1 MRYFEFYT
9 VVKLRLLLHLL
20 LGVLFLLGPLFV
32 FGQTAGIDSAAIKK
46 RIANEYQRRDSMLA
60 AAKQRLY
67 LDSMAREQQKWQ
79 QKQFRDSLA
88 KARQDQRTAD
98 SLKRIE
104 AKLKLLQEKKTRDSL
119 LQAKL
124 KRQQDSVVQAKRTR
138 DSLLDAQLKFRE
150 NQAKAAQRARDSVTA
165 ARLKKAED
173 AKKAR
178 ADAQK
183 RRDELARYKNSKR
196 YKDSVAAVKQRR
208 TDSIA
213 LVRQAQRNELI
224 QERNRVN
231 DSVRTVRQLI
241 NDSITESRKRY
252 NDSVRTALQ
261 TQNEKLKAERDRV
274 RDSLLTIR
282 KHRADSL
289 ALVRKKNPTPSNA
302 GKSLED
308 QQRAAAMALHKKKQA
323 EWTNEKF
330 LTKKWSMPRRIFQ
343 NTVTH
348 YNYYYNARRKYNE
361 AIKTMAKSNKEDFDK
376 PIGLL
381 PYNVEKQGGSV
392 TAAMDTVIKKSSFGT
407 QIHDPRSK
415 WFDNMYY
422 LMGKASYTK
431 GDIDGAL
438 MAFQFVANEY
448 RDQGKKN
455 KKKQAPKPTPVVKK
469 EKGDTTSSKKDEVIS
484 IATAENRKGLKRLK
498 HQPVRNE
505 ALVWLAQ
512 TYVRAEQYGE
522 AQALLNVLEK
532 DKLFPKRIKPELFAA
547 QTQLALSKNDNEEA
561 IAALR
566 KRAKSKL
573 TENERYRNE
582 FLLAQLYARESDFA
596 SASEHYKKSLSKK
609 MDPEME
615 FFAKLNLARLT
626 AQTGGDRQYAMNQL
640 QKIIADPKYAKYK
653 SQALNTMAALEAES
667 NPDKALATLKKSIEN
682 PENKN
687 NLQKALAY
695 RQTGDIHYWR
705 ANYPEAKVAY
715 DSAVFYGS
723 NPAMD
728 SLAEITARKNV
739 LSDVVA
745 NLKIIRTQDSLLAL
759 AGKSDKEQRAVAKK
773 ELERLKKEK
782 ADMAA
787 PAVVGVALQPN
798 AQPGAVKSN
807 WYFYNT
813 ANMEK
818 GITEFK
824 QKWGNRPLQDNWRR
838 KAALSMSNNGQGA
851 GIEKDSAGQEV
862 DVLSLNL
869 LLSKLPKTPAEQQL
883 ANKKITDAW
892 YDLGLSYYSRLENYP
907 AAIRAFDTLLKRYP
921 NNPYKAPAYYGL
933 YLSYG
938 KLSKTDSARAYAT
951 RLNAEFNGSEYA
963 LRAMNPNVANEE
975 AANKKAIQ
983 YQYDSVYLYLQAGR
997 YEEARHAS
1005 TRLRQTLK
1013 KSDPLT
1019 VKCTMVEAASLAG
1032 LKQYGEARNVLE
1044 SVIKNY
1050 PGTPEQE
1057 WAQALFNRLVG
1068 MKNDS
1073 VSTKTASLLPDSNAA
1088 VMPFSTNLGNS
1099 AEQDSLVASAI
1110 FKELRDA
1117 EGKGIYIADPDAE
1130 HKVLIFVK
1138 NVDGRTMG
1146 LKSAMSD
1153 YNLMKHNTKD
1163 YTTNL
1168 NMFTAKQAVVSID
1181 RFSNAIFARQ
1191 YKQELDKEKA
1201 IFSQFKT
1208 NEYQVMTISKAN
1220 FSELIKTRDI
1230 LGYIKFYKK
1239 NYP

>member
-9 VVKLRLLLHLL
+9 TVKAKFILNIVLVV
-20 LGVLFLLGPLFV
+20 VFLLEHRSV
-32 FGQTAGIDSAAIKK
+32 FAQSGIDSAAIKK
-46 RIANEYQRRDSMLA
+46 RIANEYVRRDSMLA

-67 LDSMAREQQKWQ
+67 LDSLAREQQKWQ
-79 QKQFRDSLA
+79 QKHFRDSLA
-88 KARQDQRTAD
+88 TARQAQRTAD

-104 AKLKLLQEKKTRDSL
+104 AKMKLLREQKTRDSL

-138 DSLLDAQLKFRE
+138 DSLLEAQLRLRE

-178 ADAQK
+178 AAAQK
-183 RRDELARYKNSKR
+183 RRDDLTRYKNSKR
-196 YKDSVAAVKQRR
+196 YKDSVDAVKQRR
-208 TDSIA
+208 TDSVA
-213 LVRQAQRNELI
+213 LVRQGQRNALI

-231 DSVRTVRQLI
+231 DSIRTARQI
-241 NDSITESRKRY
+241 TNDSITESRKRY

-261 TQNEKLKAERDRV
+261 TQNEKLKAERDRI

-289 ALVRKKNPTPSNA
+289 ALVRKKNPSPSNA
-302 GKSLED
+302 GKSLEE

-330 LTKKWSMPRRIFQ
+330 LTKKWSIPRRIFQ

-348 YNYYYNARRKYNE
+348 YNYYYNARRKYQE
-361 AIKTMAKSNKEDFDK
+361 ALKTMSKSYKEDFDK
-376 PIGLL
+376 PISLL
-381 PYNVEKQGGSV
+381 PYNVEKQGSTV

-438 MAFQFVANEY
+438 MALQFVANEY

-455 KKKQAPKPTPVVKK
+455 KKPAPKSTPVVKK
-469 EKGDTTSSKKDEVIS
+469 EKGDTSATSTKKEEVVS
-484 IATAENRKGLKRLK
+484 IATPEHRKGLKRLK

-512 TYVRAEQYGE
+512 TYIRAEQYGE

-547 QTQLALSKNDNEEA
+547 QTQLALSKSDDEEA

-566 KRAKSKL
+566 KRLKTKL
-573 TENERYRNE
+573 NESERYRNE
-582 FLLAQLYARESDFA
+582 FLLAQLYARQSDYTA
-596 SASEHYKKSLSKK
+596 SSEHYKKSLSKQ
-609 MDPEME
+609 MDPEMA
-615 FFAKLNLARLT
+615 FFTKLNLARQA
-626 AQTGGDRQYAMNQL
+626 AQTGTDRQYALQQL
-640 QKIIADPKYAKYK
+640 QRIIADPKYAKYK
-653 SQALNTMAALEAES
+653 SQALNTLAALEAEL
-667 NPDKALATLKKSIEN
+667 NPDKALATLKKSIDN

-695 RQTGDIHYWR
+695 RQTGDIHYRR
-705 ANYPEAKVAY
+705 ANYPDAKTAY

-728 SLAEITARKNV
+728 SLADVTGRKNV

-745 NLKIIRTQDSLLAL
+745 NLKVIRTQDSLLAL
-759 AGKSDKEQRAVAKK
+759 AGKSDKEQRAAAKK

-782 ADMAA
+782 SDMAA
-787 PAVVGVALQPN
+787 PVVAGVALQPN
-798 AQPGAVKSN
+798 ATPGAAKSN

-813 ANMEK
+813 ASLEK
-818 GITEFK
+818 GIGEFK

-838 KAALSMSNNGQGA
+838 KAALSMSNNGLGA

-892 YDLGLSYYSRLENYP
+892 YDLGLAYYSRLENYP
-907 AAIRAFDTLLKRYP
+907 AAILAFDTLLKRYP
-921 NNPYKAPAYYGL
+921 NNPYKAPSYYGMF
-933 YLSYG
+933 LSYG
-938 KLSKTDSARAYAT
+938 KLNQTDSAKAYAT
-951 RLNAEFNGSEYA
+951 RLSNEFAGTEYA
-963 LRAMNPNVANEE
+963 LRALNPNLAEE
-975 AANKKAIQ
+975 EKAAGQREQ
-983 YQYDSVYLYLQAGR
+983 YRYDSVYNLLQAKR
-997 YEEARHAS
+997 FEEAQLGS
-1005 TRLRQTLK
+1005 VRLRQSLK
-1013 KSDPLT
+1013 RNHPLV
-1019 VKCTMVEAASLAG
+1019 VKCSMVEAASMAAQ
-1032 LKQYGEARNVLE
+1032 KQYGPARNVLDML
-1044 SVIKNY
+1044 IKNY

-1057 WAQALFNRLVG
+1057 WAQALYNRLDG
-1068 MKNDS
+1068 LKSD
-1073 VSTKTASLLPDSNAA
+1073 TLLQALGNTPDSSAG
-1088 VMPFSTNLGNS
+1088 VVPFSVNQGNS

-1130 HKVLIFVK
+1130 HKLLIFVK
-1138 NVDGRTMG
+1138 MVDGRTMG

-1163 YTTNL
+1163 YTTNM
-1168 NMFTAKQAVVSID
+1168 NMFTAKQAVLSVD
-1181 RFSNAIFARQ
+1181 RFSNAVFVRQ
-1191 YKQELDKEKA
+1191 YKQELEKEKV
-1201 IFSQFKT
+1201 IFSQFKA
-1208 NEYQVMTISKAN
+1208 NEFQILTISKAN
-1220 FSELIKTRDI
+1220 FAELIKTRDI

>member
-9 VVKLRLLLHLL
+9 VVKFRLLVYLL
-20 LGVLFLLGPLFV
+20 FGCVFLLGPIVVL
-32 FGQTAGIDSAAIKK
+32 GQTSGIDSAAIKK
-46 RIANEYQRRDSMLA
+46 RIAGEYQRRDSMLA

-67 LDSMAREQQKWQ
+67 LDSIAREQQKWQ

-138 DSLLDAQLKFRE
+138 DSLLDAQLKLRE
-150 NQAKAAQRARDSVTA
+150 NQAKAAQRARDSVAA

-183 RRDELARYKNSKR
+183 RRDDLARYKNSKR
-196 YKDSVAAVKQRR
+196 FKDSVAAVKQRK

-213 LVRQAQRNELI
+213 QVRQAQRNELI

-231 DSVRTVRQLI
+231 DSIRTVRQLI

-261 TQNEKLKAERDRV
+261 QQNEKLKAERDRV

-348 YNYYYNARRKYNE
+348 YNYYYNARRKYTE
-361 AIKTMAKSNKEDFDK
+361 AIKAMSKSNKEDYDK

-381 PYNVEKQGGSV
+381 SFNVEKQGGGV

-455 KKKQAPKPTPVVKK
+455 KKKPEPKPVVKK
-469 EKGDTTSSKKDEVIS
+469 DKSDTSGTKKDDVIS
-484 IATAENRKGLKRLK
+484 IATPENRKGLKRLK

-547 QTQLALSKNDNEEA
+547 QTQLALSKNDDEEA

-566 KRAKSKL
+566 KRAKTKL
-573 TENERYRNE
+573 TEAERFRNE
-582 FLLAQLYARESDFA
+582 FLLAQLYSRQSDFA
-596 SASEHYKKSLSKK
+596 SSSEHYKKSLSKK

-626 AQTGGDRQYAMNQL
+626 AKSGGDRQYAMNQL

-653 SQALNTMAALEAES
+653 SQALNTMAALEAEN

-695 RQTGDIHYWR
+695 RQTGNIHYRR
-705 ANYPEAKVAY
+705 ANYPDAKMAY

-745 NLKIIRTQDSLLAL
+745 NLKVIRTQDSLLAL
-759 AGKSDKEQRAVAKK
+759 AGKSDKEQRAAAKK

-787 PAVVGVALQPN
+787 PAITGVALQPN

-838 KAALSMSNNGQGA
+838 KAALSLSNNGQGA
-851 GIEKDSAGQEV
+851 GIEKDSSGQEV

-907 AAIRAFDTLLKRYP
+907 AAIQAFDTLLKRYP
-921 NNPYKAPAYYGL
+921 NNPYKAPAYYGMF
-933 YLSYG
+933 LSYG
-938 KLSKTDSARAYAT
+938 KLGKEDSSRVYAS
-951 RLNAEFNGSEYA
+951 RLNTEFSGSEYA
-963 LRAMNPNVANEE
+963 MRATNPNLANEE
-975 AANKKAIQ
+975 AAAKKSIQ
-983 YQYDSVYLYLQAGR
+983 TRYDSVYLSLREGR
-997 YEEARHAS
+997 FEDARNGS

-1013 KSDPLT
+1013 KSDPLV

-1032 LKQYGEARNVLE
+1032 LKQYGEARNLLE

-1057 WAQALFNRLVG
+1057 WAQALFNKLEG
-1068 MKNDS
+1068 LKNDS
-1073 VSTKTASLLPDSNAA
+1073 LSAKSLSITPDTNAML
-1088 VMPFSTNLGNS
+1088 MPFSANVGNS

-1153 YNLMKHNTKD
+1153 YNLMKHNTKE
-1163 YTTNL
+1163 YTTNM
-1168 NMFTAKQAVVSID
+1168 NMFTAKQAVVSVD

-1191 YKQELDKEKA
+1191 YKQELDKEKV
-1201 IFSQFKT
+1201 IFSQFKA
-1208 NEYQVMTISKAN
+1208 NEFQLMTISKAN

>member
-1 MRYFEFYT
+1 VGHRS
-9 VVKLRLLLHLL
+9 
-20 LGVLFLLGPLFV
+20 V
-32 FGQTAGIDSAAIKK
+32 FAQSGIDSAAIKK
-46 RIANEYQRRDSMLA
+46 RIANEYVRRDSMLA

-67 LDSMAREQQKWQ
+67 LDSLAREQQKMQ
-79 QKQFRDSLA
+79 QKHFRDSLA
-88 KARQDQRTAD
+88 TARQAQRTAD
-98 SLKRIE
+98 SLKRVE
-104 AKLKLLQEKKTRDSL
+104 DKLKLLREQRTRDSL

-138 DSLLDAQLKFRE
+138 DSLLQAQLQLRE
-150 NQAKAAQRARDSVTA
+150 NQAKAAQRARDSLTA
-165 ARLKKAED
+165 ARLKKADE
-173 AKKAR
+173 AKKLREA
-178 ADAQK
+178 AQK
-183 RRDELARYKNSKR
+183 RRDDLARYKNSKR
-196 YKDSVAAVKQRR
+196 YKDSVAAVKQRK
-208 TDSIA
+208 TDSIG
-213 LVRQAQRNELI
+213 LVRQNQRNALM

-231 DSVRTVRQLI
+231 DSIRTVRQI
-241 NDSITESRKRY
+241 TNDSITESRKRY

-261 TQNEKLKAERDRV
+261 TQNEKLKAERDRI

-348 YNYYYNARRKYNE
+348 YNYYYNARRKYVE
-361 AIKTMAKSNKEDFDK
+361 ALKLMSKSYKEDFDK
-376 PIGLL
+376 PISLL
-381 PYNVEKQGGSV
+381 PYNVEKQGSTV

-448 RDQGKKN
+448 RDQGKKGN
-455 KKKQAPKPTPVVKK
+455 KKPAPQSPPVVKR
-469 EKGDTTSSKKDEVIS
+469 EKGDTTSSSTKKEAVLS
-484 IATAENRKGLKRLK
+484 IATPENRKGMKRLK

-532 DKLFPKRIKPELFAA
+532 DNVFPKRMKPALFAA
-547 QTQLALSKNDNEEA
+547 QIQLAMSKNDDDET
-561 IAALR
+561 ILALR
-566 KRAKSKL
+566 KRLKTKL
-573 TENERYRNE
+573 KEQERFRSE
-582 FLLAQLYARESDFA
+582 FLLAQLYARQSNYTA
-596 SASEHYKKSLSKK
+596 SSEHYKKSLSKQ
-609 MDPEME
+609 MDPEMA
-615 FFAKLNLARLT
+615 FFAKLNLARQSALSGT
-626 AQTGGDRQYAMNQL
+626 DKQYALQQL
-640 QKIIADPKYAKYK
+640 QQIIADPKYAKYK
-653 SQALNTMAALEAES
+653 SQALNTLAALEAEAT
-667 NPDKALATLKKSIEN
+667 PDKALATLKKSIDN

-695 RQTGDIHYWR
+695 KLSGDIHYRR
-705 ANYPEAKVAY
+705 AYYPEAKTAY

-728 SLAEITARKNV
+728 SLAVVTGRKNV

-745 NLKIIRTQDSLLAL
+745 NLKVIRTQDSLLAL

-773 ELERLKKEK
+773 ELERMKKEK

-787 PAVVGVALQPN
+787 PAVAGVALQPN
-798 AQPGAVKSN
+798 ATPGAAKSN

-813 ANMEK
+813 ATMEK
-818 GITEFK
+818 GIAEFK

-838 KAALSMSNNGQGA
+838 KAALSMANNGSGG

-883 ANKKITDAW
+883 ANKKIIDAW
-892 YDLGLSYYSRLENYP
+892 YDLGLAYYSRLENYP
-907 AAIRAFDTLLKRYP
+907 AAILAFDTLLKRYP
-921 NNPYKAPAYYGL
+921 NTVYKAPSYYGL
-933 YLSYG
+933 FLSYG
-938 KLSKTDSARAYAT
+938 QLSKPDSARAFAA
-951 RLNAEFNGSEYA
+951 RLNSEFAGTEYA
-963 LRAMNPNVANEE
+963 LRAINPNIAEE
-975 AANKKAIQ
+975 QAAADRQEQ
-983 YQYDSVYLYLQAGR
+983 YRYDSLYQLMQNQQF
-997 YEEARHAS
+997 EES
-1005 TRLRQTLK
+1005 KTGSVRLRQTLVK
-1013 KSDPLT
+1013 NHPLV
-1019 VKCTMVEAASLAG
+1019 VKCTMLEAASMAG
-1032 LKQYGEARNVLE
+1032 LKQYGAARTVLDMI
-1044 SVIKNY
+1044 IKNY
-1050 PGTPEQE
+1050 PGSPEQE
-1057 WAQALFNRLVG
+1057 WAQALYNRLEG
-1068 MKNDS
+1068 L
-1073 VSTKTASLLPDSNAA
+1073 KTDTLLEANGNIPDSTVAG
-1088 VMPFSTNLGNS
+1088 VPFSVNQGNS
-1099 AEQDSLVASAI
+1099 AEQDSLAASAI

-1130 HKVLIFVK
+1130 HKLLIFVK
-1138 NVDGRTMG
+1138 MVDGRTMG

-1163 YTTNL
+1163 YTTNM
-1168 NMFTAKQAVVSID
+1168 NMFTAKQAVLSVD
-1181 RFSNAIFARQ
+1181 RFSNAVFARQ
-1191 YKQELDKEKA
+1191 YKQELEKEKV
-1201 IFSQFKT
+1201 IFSQFKA
-1208 NEYQVMTISKAN
+1208 NEFQLLIISKAN